1 LTNGMWVYRIGE
13 SVESRVEAWGCMVC
27 RGVARFCK
35 LNTCPYYRYLL
46 EDAGF
51 RRISGS
57 GVVAGPTPPTI
68 LVGERGY
75 PRVLVGPAV
84 GVAESL
90 DVGLL
95 EKPSSWLDLT
105 LERLLAMR
113 LSLLYGRVRRAV
125 GDARKA
131 VKLVEIVQESAAS
144 SKPVDVEMS
153 LSGGL
158 SYRPGFGVRAMP
170 YGPSAKIGDVKLV
183 GDVKVPKKVESL
195 IGDMDLRAGESLA
208 ILHRSGLD
216 EYYLARVFS
225 AGLLGRRWE
234 RRLVPTEWS
243 ITAVD
248 DILSR
253 KLYEGV
259 REMGLISDFRVHSF
273 QALENAAHI
282 ILTPTPWMYE
292 LLEGWLKHP
301 AKAPYSDY
309 EFLRPRRTYA
319 DNTGGAYY
327 AVRLSLL
334 RYLYSRGEQAGAI
347 VFFEVLPGWIPLG
360 VWRFR
365 EICRKALERPGARF
379 QTLKEALENIAPRLR
394 IPIERY
400 LETSR
405 LISFLRGQ
413 PKLTDIV

>member
-1 LTNGMWVYRIGE
+1 
-13 SVESRVEAWGCMVC
+13 VC

-35 LNTCPYYRYLL
+35 LNTCPYYRGLL
-46 EDAGF
+46 KDVSF
-51 RRISGS
+51 SRISGS

-68 LVGERGY
+68 LVGEAGY

-84 GVAESL
+84 GIVESL
-90 DVGLL
+90 DIGFL
-95 EKPSSWLDLT
+95 ERPSSWLDLT

-125 GDARKA
+125 GDVRKE
-131 VKLVEIVQESAAS
+131 VKLVEVVQESAAS
-144 SKPVDVEMS
+144 SKPVDVEIS
-153 LSGGL
+153 LSGRL
-158 SYRPGFGVRAMP
+158 SLRPGFSIRAIP
-170 YGPSAKIGDVKLV
+170 YGPSAKIEDVKLMGDVKI
-183 GDVKVPKKVESL
+183 PKRVENL
-195 IGDMDLRAGESLA
+195 IGDMDLTAEESLA
-208 ILHRSGLD
+208 TLHRNGLD
-216 EYYLARVFS
+216 EYYLTRVFS
-225 AGLLGRRWE
+225 AGLLGRRRE

-253 KLYEGV
+253 KLYESV
-259 REMGLISDFRVHSF
+259 RGNRLINDFRLHSF

-301 AKAPYSDY
+301 STSPYSDH

-319 DNTGGAYY
+319 DKTGGAYY

-334 RYLYSRGEQAGAI
+334 RYLHSRGEQAGAV
-347 VFFEVLPGWIPLG
+347 VFFEVFPGWIPLG

-365 EICRKALERPGARF
+365 EIVRKALETPHTRC
-379 QTLKEALENIAPRLR
+379 QTLREVLEVVAPRLR
-394 IPIERY
+394 LPLESY
-400 LETSR
+400 LRKSR
-405 LISFLRGQ
+405 LIPLLKGQLR
-413 PKLTDIV
+413 LDSIA